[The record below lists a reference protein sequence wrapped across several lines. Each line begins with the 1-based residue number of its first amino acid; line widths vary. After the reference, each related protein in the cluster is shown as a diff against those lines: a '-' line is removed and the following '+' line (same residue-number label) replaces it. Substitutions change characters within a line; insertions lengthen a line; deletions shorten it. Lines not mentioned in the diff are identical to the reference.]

1 MPDTTLI
8 QHGTLALPGEMVRAD
23 LVLREG
29 RIAGI
34 VGGEV
39 AMDLDGADHETID
52 ATGLLVLPGAIDAHT
67 HFWEPAGKDDKE
79 GFAAGGAGAVAGGV
93 TTVVEMPQARPTTVT
108 ADQFREKVER
118 VGAAAIADMALWGG
132 VIGEPDQPASDIH
145 ALAEAG
151 AAGLK
156 SFMASS
162 SRSFPRVDTA
172 QMLGAMRTIAGLGLP
187 YGIHAE
193 DDALVLDGITR
204 MRAAGRTDP
213 LAHAESR
220 PPLVEEV
227 AVATALALADETGCH
242 VHLCHVASARAMGM
256 ASGARRRG
264 VNVTVETC
272 PQYLVMDTTDLERLA
287 GFGRCAPA
295 LRDPAEVAAIWDA
308 VLAGTVD
315 VIASDHCGYTVADK
329 APGRDD
335 IFAAP
340 MGLPGVQTLLPSM
353 FDAAVVRRD
362 LPVPRLVEM
371 LCANPARIF
380 GLYPR
385 KGAIAVGGDA
395 DLVLFDP
402 AETWTVRDDEIHH
415 RQRWTP
421 LAGRTLTGRV
431 RRTIRRGET
440 VYDGALVYDRRVVA
454 APGSGRFLARGY
466 GADV

>member
-1 MPDTTLI
+1 
-8 QHGTLALPGEMVRAD
+8 
-23 LVLREG
+23 
-29 RIAGI
+29 
-34 VGGEV
+34 
-39 AMDLDGADHETID
+39 
-52 ATGLLVLPGAIDAHT
+52 LVLPGAIDAHT

-108 ADQFREKVER
+108 ADQFRAKVER

-145 ALAEAG
+145 ALAEVG
-151 AAGLK
+151 AAGFK

-193 DDALVLDGITR
+193 DDALVLDGIAR

-242 VHLCHVASARAMGM
+242 VHLCHVASAGAMGM

-264 VNVTVETC
+264 VRVTVETC
-272 PQYLVMDTTDLERLA
+272 PQYLVMDTGDLERLA
-287 GFGRCAPA
+287 GFARCAPA

-308 VLAGTVD
+308 VMAGTVD

-340 MGLPGVQTLLPSM
+340 MGLPGVQTLLPAM